1 MGANPLDN
9 GDTNR
14 SRRTDPLREDPRA
27 PNPRE
32 DEFGPEDNRP
42 PDPPFADPPLPE
54 PPIAESPVP
63 ELGVEDRAAQ
73 DPAVGQGM
81 RRGGSKDS
89 YTIGEVVE
97 RLRPEFPTLSV
108 SKIRYLERRR
118 LINLTR
124 TRGGYRLFSGQDI
137 ELLKYILTLQDKE
150 YLPLKV
156 IKKRIEG
163 GGGLMAGGGDS
174 SGDLSRVLE
183 DRTYTR
189 EELADTLE
197 TESRFVDE
205 LITVGVVGRTGELT
219 QRDAEIARLA
229 LEMAKYSIQPR
240 HLRGIMAAVDRE
252 AALFKQVVNPE
263 LRSRD
268 DGRVA
273 EAMNKARHLASVDS
287 RLKEL
292 MMANVIDTFAP

>member
-32 DEFGPEDNRP
+32 DEFGPEDNRA
-42 PDPPFADPPLPE
+42 PDSPFADPPLPE

-268 DGRVA
+268 EGRVA